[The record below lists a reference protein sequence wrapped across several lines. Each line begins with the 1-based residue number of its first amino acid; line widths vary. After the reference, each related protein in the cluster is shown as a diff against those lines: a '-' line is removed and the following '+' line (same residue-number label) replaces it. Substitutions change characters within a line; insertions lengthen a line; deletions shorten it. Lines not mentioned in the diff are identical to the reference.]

1 MASITIEDS
10 YISSDGDMGTT
21 HLEAHSKEQNW
32 LQDGEVPVEELTP
45 TKVSDNSLDLALAMA
60 VKMGVKSPDE
70 WKIYNEK
77 QSAQRKKDSYL
88 DYVGGLCNSVTRN
101 KEAALAGHKLD
112 KQQRDRVAGELQ
124 SIRQRHGLA
133 VDGALYYLGSVDE
146 YSGDN
151 IKDVRDAQAEALRT
165 LVNSS
170 NFKARHP
177 GLFRAELHRD
187 ERGAL
192 HLQTQE
198 LWFKKS
204 RNNHVNYAKKKII
217 EEVLTKQSNGHAF
230 KDDITLLCVA
240 HDPQFMNENLGYHM
254 GKKKGNVRAD
264 FAFEHMAFDP
274 KERKRVLDKVKSA
287 GKVYPN
293 AERKARIEEL
303 LRVADMRELDQIA
316 KQVYP
321 KYGLK
326 WERDSRYATD
336 GRHLTGPE
344 YTTKHD
350 VEADAEDTAKR
361 TETAK
366 QSLEAQRQEWYDNDA
381 KLKQQRQELVNL
393 DKVKQDL
400 DTKQQQLNQQK
411 TNQDNVAKQL
421 QADQV
426 ALDSRKR
433 ALDDRE
439 HALDERE
446 SKLDETLNEI
456 KTDFVG
462 WLHKNGHDVIAD
474 MMKKVFNRLVK
485 LRQQKQQRIL
495 DNAAEQQADQL
506 AERFVAETKQADTMA
521 PTLREER
528 KPEPYRKVIN
538 HAYNAELPNRR
549 LKRQQ
554 EGRPLTISEQ
564 IDWEIAKADAER
576 KAKEKN
582 KPTDT
587 NKDKDEGFT
596 L

>member
-426 ALDSRKR
+426 ALDRRKQ

-495 DNAAEQQADQL
+495 DNATEQQADQL

-564 IDWEIAKADAER
+564 IDREIAKADAER

>member
-10 YISSDGDMGTT
+10 YISSDGDMGAT

-77 QSAQRKKDSYL
+77 QSDKRKKDSYL

-146 YSGDN
+146 YSNGN
-151 IKDVRDAQAEALRT
+151 IKDVRDAQAETLKA
-165 LVNSS
+165 LVNST

-217 EEVLTKQSNGHAF
+217 EDVLTKQSSGHGF

-426 ALDSRKR
+426 ALDSRKQ

-439 HALDERE
+439 HVLDERE

-474 MMKKVFNRLVK
+474 MMKKIFNRLIK

-495 DNAAEQQADQL
+495 DNATEQQADQL

-564 IDWEIAKADAER
+564 IDREIAKADAER
-576 KAKEKN
+576 AKEKD
-582 KPTDT
+582 KSTDT

>member
-10 YISSDGDMGTT
+10 YISSDGDMGAT

-217 EEVLTKQSNGHAF
+217 EDVLTKQSNGHAF

-426 ALDSRKR
+426 ALDSRKQ

-439 HALDERE
+439 RELDDRE
-446 SKLDETLNEI
+446 SKLNETLNEI
-456 KTDFVG
+456 KTDFIG
-462 WLHKNGHDVIAD
+462 WLQKRGHKVIAD
-474 MMKKVFNRLVK
+474 MMEKAFERLIKIQNQKKR
-485 LRQQKQQRIL
+485 QRIL
-495 DNAAEQQADQL
+495 DEQAQQQADDMAVQFIT
-506 AERFVAETKQADTMA
+506 ESKQADTMA
-521 PTLREER
+521 PTLHEQR
-528 KPEPYRKVIN
+528 KPEPYRKVVN
-538 HAYNAELPNRR
+538 NAYDNQLPSHQMAK
-549 LKRQQ
+549 KR
-554 EGRPLTISEQ
+554 PMTISEQ
-564 IDWEIAKADAER
+564 IDAEIAKADAER
-576 KAKEKN
+576 KAKEKD

-587 NKDKDEGFT
+587 TKDKDEGFT

>member
-124 SIRQRHGLA
+124 SIRRRHGLA

-393 DKVKQDL
+393 DKVKQAL

-426 ALDSRKR
+426 ALDSRKQ

-439 HALDERE
+439 RELDDRE

-462 WLHKNGHDVIAD
+462 WLKKRGHKAIAD
-474 MMKKVFNRLVK
+474 MMESVFDHLSK
-485 LRQQKQQRIL
+485 LRQQKRQRIME
-495 DNAAEQQADQL
+495 EQAKQQSEQL
-506 AERFVAETKQADTMA
+506 AEQFITETKQADTMA
-521 PTLREER
+521 PVLNEKR
-528 KPEPYRKVIN
+528 KPEQYRNIVN
-538 HAYNAELPNRR
+538 HAYNAELPARR
-549 LKRQQ
+549 MKRQQ
-554 EGRPLTISEQ
+554 EKRPMTISEQ
-564 IDWEIAKADAER
+564 IDAEIAKADAER
-576 KAKEKN
+576 NAKEGN
-582 KPTDT
+582 KP
-587 NKDKDEGFT
+587 KDNGKDNDDEFT